1 MIWFLTAVLCA
12 LLVELAL
19 RLPFR
24 RAMLKVTES
33 GSKATRLVKAKAISD
48 HWKEKAMASYA
59 QTTFLST
66 LKLAGL
72 LITVFCVAVS
82 VVLFFNQLLDG
93 FQVFILSWRGIV
105 CSIVFASLYVKVRRS
120 IAYG

>member
-105 CSIVFASLYVKVRRS
+105 CSIVFASLYVKVRR
-120 IAYG
+120 